1 MRTKDLSKI
10 ELIFAATLKLFVK
23 DGYAGITM
31 SKIAKTS
38 GIGTGTIYIY
48 FKNKEELINA
58 LYYHLQKIL
67 SDRFVKNF
75 NSDIP
80 FKSFFKSHWI
90 NYLKHRIEFHNESVF
105 LEQYYYSGHITES
118 QKLALEQMKSS
129 IYEMLQEGQDKGFLV
144 SNVDKNVLLS
154 AVMGFIRDLADEHV
168 AGRYL
173 LNAEKI
179 ENAFDLSW
187 KMVKQ

>member
-10 ELIFAATLKLFVK
+10 ELIFAATLKLFVR

-31 SKIAKTS
+31 SKIAKMS

-58 LYYHLQKIL
+58 LYYHLQKTL
-67 SDRFVKNF
+67 SDRFVKSF
-75 NSDIP
+75 NSALP
-80 FKSFFKSHWI
+80 FKSSFKSIWV
-90 NYLKHRIEFHNESVF
+90 NYLKHRIEYHNESVF

-129 IYEMLQEGQDKGFLV
+129 IYEMMQQGQDEGFLV
-144 SNVDKNVLLS
+144 SDVDKDILLS

-168 AGRYL
+168 AGRYQ
-173 LNAEKI
+173 LNSARI
-179 ENAFDLSW
+179 ESAFNLSW
-187 KMVKQ
+187 KMVKE